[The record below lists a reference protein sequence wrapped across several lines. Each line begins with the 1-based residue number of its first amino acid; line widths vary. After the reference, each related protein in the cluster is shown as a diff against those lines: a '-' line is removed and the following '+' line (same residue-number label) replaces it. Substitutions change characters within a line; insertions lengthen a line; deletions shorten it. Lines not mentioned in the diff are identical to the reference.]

1 MKKLLLI
8 ALAFSVSGA
17 FAQSFQILD
26 EGGADVTNG
35 SSVFAGP
42 NAPSDPWFKY
52 EIDFT
57 VVNTSGSTITSKVKR
72 IETGV
77 LANTSHYHCYGI
89 CYTDI
94 LAGADYIFP
103 ESGDAAFLD
112 YVDLA
117 AAGTGVINT
126 YFKPKTG
133 VGTATFRF
141 VVFDDANPNDSAFV
155 DVVYD
160 IHAFTGVEELKKNL
174 DVKLFPNPANNNATV
189 LFSGNEL
196 ESGKMTLEVSDM
208 LGKKQK
214 EIQVAAGQKQVA
226 INTESLKAG
235 IYFVSIRKDGQVLR
249 TSKLVVKH

>member
-8 ALAFSVSGA
+8 ALAFTMTGA
-17 FAQSFQILD
+17 IAQTFQIQD
-26 EGGADVTNG
+26 PSGADVTDGTYNL
-35 SSVFAGP
+35 SGP
-42 NAPSDPWFKY
+42 NSPADPFFKY
-52 EIDFT
+52 TVNFT
-57 VVNTSGSTITSKVKR
+57 VVNTTGASITSKVKR

-89 CYTDI
+89 CYSDI

-103 ESGDAAFLD
+103 ESTDPAFLD

-117 AAGTGVINT
+117 GAGTAVINT

-141 VVFDDANPNDSAFV
+141 VVFDDANPNDSAYV
-155 DVVYD
+155 DIVYD
-160 IHAFTGVEELKKNL
+160 IHAFTGVEDLKQNL

-189 LFSGNEL
+189 SFSGNEL
-196 ESGKMTLEVSDM
+196 ESGNMTLEVSDM

-214 EIQVAAGQKQVA
+214 EIQLAAAQKQVA

-249 TSKLVVKH
+249 TSKLMVKH